1 MKHIQKTAVAA
12 ALMLSAALPL
22 SSCSKAEKAA
32 APDLKALE
40 EKAAAGD
47 PAAANDL
54 GEIYAGGALVPADYG
69 AAYYWYKKGRREGL
83 SPRDIQHRRHENH
96 RARHRAGQEGGLPP
110 REEGRGPRKR
120 GREEGKARHLPRR
133 IGGAPKSRANPSQA
147 AETCHS
153 CTVCPGAVSRPGPL
167 IQTWCTA
174 R

>member
-69 AAYYWYKKGRREGL
+69 AAYYWYKKSAEKNY
-83 SPRDIQHRRHENH
+83 PRAVFNI
-96 RARHRAGQEGGLPP
+96 GVMKIT
-110 REEGRGPRKR
+110 GRGIEQDKK
-120 GREEGKARHLPRR
+120 EGCLLVKKAEDLGSANAKKARPVICR
-133 IGGAPKSRANPSQA
+133 G
-147 AETCHS
+147 E
-153 CTVCPGAVSRPGPL
+153 
-167 IQTWCTA
+167 
-174 R
+174 